1 MPDAPELNLAA
12 QRLAQATALHHSGEL
27 ERAQSLYHSLLA
39 EQPEHPDALHLLGVI
54 ALQQQQAQH
63 AIDLMDRA
71 IALAPERSDFVSN
84 RGLAW
89 QALGQRQHALRDFE
103 RAVAL
108 DPASASAHYNLG
120 TAQQHV
126 QQHATA
132 LQSYD
137 RALALAPEFADA
149 WVNSGVVLQE
159 LGQWQQAAERYAAAL
174 RFAPDQANAH
184 SNLAVALQALGRQDA
199 ALACCERAVALQ
211 PQSAQHHYNLGNVL
225 RELGQFGAAIAAY
238 DRAIALQPAYVQ
250 AHSNRGVAL
259 QKRGDMPAAIASYDR
274 AIALDA
280 NAAHPHYN
288 RGNAL
293 HEQQALDA
301 AVASYDQALR
311 AQADY
316 PEAQWNKS
324 LTLLLGGHFEQGLP
338 LYEWRWHPRN
348 QSQNPSQP
356 RINQAPWLGQTPL
369 AGKTLLLHAEQG
381 LGDSL
386 QFCRHVPQLAAM
398 GATVLLEVPAAL
410 QRLMQGVGGVD
421 QVLVQ
426 GAARP
431 AFDLHCPLMS
441 LPLALMNH
449 VAATR
454 PNGPADAS
462 DAWIGTPVQAD
473 LYAYLHADPRLQA
486 IWEARLAAA
495 ESASQNHTPGASRPP
510 RVGLV
515 WRGSTTHANDAQRSM
530 ALPTLL
536 HGLPAGYHYVSLQ
549 KEVGADDAAAL
560 RAHGQLLHFGP
571 ALSDFAMTAALV
583 ACLDRVVCVDTAVAH
598 LAAAMGKETW
608 VLLPFVPDWRWQLGR
623 RDSPWY
629 PSMRLYRQHQRGDW
643 AAPLAELRHDLTN
656 ALPPT
661 AT

>member
-1 MPDAPELNLAA
+1 MPNATELNLVAEH
-12 QRLAQATALHHSGEL
+12 LAQATRLHQGGEL
-27 ERAQSLYHSLLA
+27 NRAKSLYQNMLA
-39 EQPEHPDALHLLGVI
+39 EQPKHPDALHLLGVI

-71 IALAPERSDFVSN
+71 IALAPERCDFISN

-89 QALGQRQHALRDFE
+89 QVLGQQQHALLDFE
-103 RAVAL
+103 RAVEL
-108 DPASASAHYNLG
+108 DPASASAHFNLG
-120 TAQQHV
+120 TAQQHL
-126 QQHATA
+126 QQHALA

-137 RALALAPEFADA
+137 RALALAPQFADA
-149 WVNSGVVLQE
+149 WANSGVVHQE
-159 LGQWQQAAERYAAAL
+159 LGQWQRAADRYATAL
-174 RFAPDQANAH
+174 RCAPDHANAH
-184 SNLAVALQALGRQDA
+184 SNLGVALQALGRQDD
-199 ALACCERAVALQ
+199 ALASCERAVALQ
-211 PQSAQHHYNLGNVL
+211 PQAAQHHYNLANVL
-225 RELGQFGAAIAAY
+225 RELGQFEAAIVAY
-238 DRAIALQPAYVQ
+238 DQAIALQPGYVQ

-259 QKRGDMPAAIASYDR
+259 QKLGDIQGAIGSYDS
-274 AIALDA
+274 AIALDI

-324 LTLLLGGHFEQGLP
+324 LTLLLAGNPEQGLP

-348 QSQNPSQP
+348 QNNNPSQP
-356 RINQAPWLGQTPL
+356 RISQEPWLGQTPL

-386 QFCRHVPQLAAM
+386 QFCRYAPQLAAM
-398 GATVLLEVPAAL
+398 GAKVLLEVPAPL
-410 QRLMQGVGGVD
+410 QRLMQGLDAVD
-421 QVLVQ
+421 QVLAQ

-431 AFDLHCPLMS
+431 DFDLHCPLMS
-441 LPLALMNH
+441 LPLALMNND
-449 VAATR
+449 AARR
-454 PNGPADAS
+454 PTGPTE
-462 DAWIGTPVQAD
+462 AWMGAPKD
-473 LYAYLHADPRLQA
+473 AYLHADTRLQK

-495 ESASQNHTPGASRPP
+495 EGAGQNGTSGTGRPH

-515 WRGSTTHANDAQRSM
+515 WRGSATHANDAQRS
-530 ALPTLL
+530 LPLSTLL
-536 HGLPAGYHYVSLQ
+536 QDMPAGFHYVSLQ
-549 KEVGADDAAAL
+549 KEVGPDDAAAL
-560 RAHGQLLHFGP
+560 RAHGQLLHFGQ
-571 ALSDFAMTAALV
+571 ALSDFALTAALV

-608 VLLPFVPDWRWQLGR
+608 LLLPFVPDWRWQLAR

-629 PSMRLYRQHQRGDW
+629 PSMRLYRQSRRGDW
-643 AAPLAELRHDLTN
+643 ATPLAELRHDLAKHLAQTSG
-656 ALPPT
+656 
-661 AT
+661 